1 MAYKKGKITE
11 VAPVQQEKEQQD
23 TLIQTESEEKEMQ
36 EERTVDAI
44 TDDDVKEAA
53 EVLRKYHAGKKN
65 LENTIVENEEWWRL
79 RHWDYARKEQEEEA
93 EKRIEPRSAWLFNA
107 LANKHADIMDNF
119 PEANVLPRE
128 KNDERAAKA
137 LSEIIPV
144 ILERNEFEETYSAGG
159 WYKLKNGTC
168 VTGVFW
174 DGSKDNGLGDIS
186 IKNVDIMNLFWEPG
200 VKDIQR
206 SKNVFYVS
214 MEDVEDI
221 KAAYPDKE
229 IMAGSD
235 ISLTQYI
242 KSDAEDNTEKVA
254 VVDWYYKK
262 TIVLED
268 NNGLIKRKN
277 VLHYCKFCNGKVL
290 YATENDDELKYTGLY
305 DHGLYPFV
313 FDVLFPI
320 ESSVCGFGYI
330 DVMKDTQAYIDK
342 MQQGI
347 LENGLSLA
355 KPRWAVRDDVGLNEN
370 DFCDF
375 SKSLVHFSGNLGE
388 DAFRQITSTPMAGI
402 YETILNNKIEEL
414 KDTSGN
420 TAAAQGQTSNVTS
433 ASGIASLQEA
443 SGKLSR
449 DANRADYRAFKKIC
463 YLVIEL
469 IRQFYDEPREFRITG
484 ETGQTDYVT
493 FDNSTLK
500 GQPMD
505 TGFGQ
510 AQSERVPIFDVKV
523 VPAKQSAYTREK
535 QNQLALQFYNL
546 GFFNPQNAEMT
557 IGCLDMMDFDGK
569 DEVKQRLN
577 KSQTYYNL
585 YLQMQQQALAL
596 AQAVDMSSGGTTN
609 YAERIAGNAQIAMQ
623 QAEEPMAQS
632 QSVLNRNSN
641 GSLTSQAAHATR
653 NSTSV

>member
-1 MAYKKGKITE
+1 
-11 VAPVQQEKEQQD
+11 
-23 TLIQTESEEKEMQ
+23 
-36 EERTVDAI
+36 
-44 TDDDVKEAA
+44 
-53 EVLRKYHAGKKN
+53 
-65 LENTIVENEEWWRL
+65 
-79 RHWDYARKEQEEEA
+79 
-93 EKRIEPRSAWLFNA
+93 
-107 LANKHADIMDNF
+107 
-119 PEANVLPRE
+119 
-128 KNDERAAKA
+128 
-137 LSEIIPV
+137 
-144 ILERNEFEETYSAGG
+144 
-159 WYKLKNGTC
+159 
-168 VTGVFW
+168 
-174 DGSKDNGLGDIS
+174 
-186 IKNVDIMNLFWEPG
+186 
-200 VKDIQR
+200 
-206 SKNVFYVS
+206 
-214 MEDVEDI
+214 
-221 KAAYPDKE
+221 
-229 IMAGSD
+229 
-235 ISLTQYI
+235 
-242 KSDAEDNTEKVA
+242 
-254 VVDWYYKK
+254 
-262 TIVLED
+262 
-268 NNGLIKRKN
+268 
-277 VLHYCKFCNGKVL
+277 
-290 YATENDDELKYTGLY
+290 
-305 DHGLYPFV
+305 
-313 FDVLFPI
+313 
-320 ESSVCGFGYI
+320 
-330 DVMKDTQAYIDK
+330 
-342 MQQGI
+342 
-347 LENGLSLA
+347 
-355 KPRWAVRDDVGLNEN
+355 
-370 DFCDF
+370 
-375 SKSLVHFSGNLGE
+375 
-388 DAFRQITSTPMAGI
+388 MAGI

-449 DANRADYRAFKKIC
+449 DANRADYRAFTKIC

-493 FDNSTLK
+493 FDNSALK

-510 AQSERVPIFDVKV
+510 AQSERVPIFDVEV
-523 VPAKQSAYTREK
+523 VPAKQSAYTRET

-596 AQAVDMSSGGTTN
+596 AQAVDISSGGTTN